1 MFRRTD
7 SSMEVSLL
15 YYRQRSRTTDTELP
29 DVEESEEVKQRLR
42 DLGYT
47 E

>member
-1 MFRRTD
+1 VVKWLKG
-7 SSMEVSLL
+7 EIEE
-15 YYRQRSRTTDTELP
+15 YRDVARATDTELP